1 MYTVNLYICVEV
13 YTTAT
18 STATTATT
26 ATATTATATTA
37 TTATLYCGAQKEST
51 EPRSNNQQAG
61 SDLCSLIEIF
71 TPRLCKGEST
81 HQNHHQ
87 PWSRPSNEGLK
98 ATSRCRPNLKNV
110 QFGFE
115 KFGSWDFVAWPTA
128 WASLLNK
135 GCWSNIANRI

>member
-51 EPRSNNQQAG
+51 EPQQQQPT
-61 SDLCSLIEIF
+61 SWKWSLFAHWNIHSAS
-71 TPRLCKGEST
+71 LQGEST